1 MSLPTGLNEHFTGTG
16 KHRRAK
22 KAFES
27 ESDAWDFIERN
38 GIKGKTVYKCGF
50 CGKYHIGG

>member
-1 MSLPTGLNEHFTGTG
+1 MRLPGGLNEHWTGTG
-16 KHRRAK
+16 KHKRAK

-27 ESDAWDFIERN
+27 ESEAWDFIRKFD
-38 GIKGKTVYKCGF
+38 IKGKTVYKCSV